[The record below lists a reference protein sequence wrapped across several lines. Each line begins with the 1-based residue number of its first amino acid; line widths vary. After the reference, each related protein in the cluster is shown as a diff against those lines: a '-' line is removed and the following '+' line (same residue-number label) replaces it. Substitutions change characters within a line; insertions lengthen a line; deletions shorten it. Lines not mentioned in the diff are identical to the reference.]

1 MPQADAELMP
11 QAHAKLMPNVTAE
24 PLSAGPVL
32 TVGVVGIGLM
42 GLAMAQRLHECG
54 HHVHVFDIDP
64 ARMTLAREAGLLLC
78 DGPAATAAGCQ
89 ALIVAVVD
97 AAQTEAV
104 LFGPRGAA
112 AAQPATGAVLLCP
125 TIAPGS
131 TQALAGRLQAMGLEP
146 IDAPMSGGPARAR
159 SGTMSLMVACADTVF
174 ARWQGLLNN
183 LSSQVFRVGTEPGD
197 GAKTKLVNNL
207 LAAINLAGA
216 AQALALAEHLG
227 LDAATTLG
235 VMEQSS
241 AQSWIASDRLRRALA
256 ADESAHAQM
265 SLLAKDSALAMQAA
279 AACGYL
285 PSLGSLA
292 QQVFAQA
299 CAAGLA
305 SADDSALWRWVH
317 PRR

>member
-1 MPQADAELMP
+1 MS
-11 QAHAKLMPNVTAE
+11 NVSAE
-24 PLSAGPVL
+24 PLPAQPVL

-42 GLAMAQRLHECG
+42 GLAMAQRLHERG
-54 HHVHVFDIDP
+54 HRVRVHDIDA
-64 ARMTLAREAGLLLC
+64 ARMALAQDAGLTLC
-78 DGPAATAAGCQ
+78 DGPAAAAAGCD

-97 AAQTEAV
+97 AAQAEAV
-104 LFGPRGAA
+104 LFGPHGAA
-112 AAQPATGAVLLCP
+112 AAQPAAGAVLLCP
-125 TIAPGS
+125 TIAAAS
-131 TQALAGRLQAMGLEP
+131 TQTLAARLQAMGLAP

-159 SGTMSLMVACADTVF
+159 AGTMSLMVACADAAFT
-174 ARWQGLLNN
+174 RWQGLLND
-183 LSSQVFRVGTEPGD
+183 LSCQVFRIGTQPGD

-235 VMEQSS
+235 VMEHSS
-241 AQSWIASDRLRRALA
+241 AQSWIASDRLHRALA
-256 ADESAHAQM
+256 GDQAPRAQM

-279 AACGYL
+279 AACGFA
-285 PSLGSLA
+285 PTLGGAA

-305 SADDSALWRWVH
+305 SADDSALWRWLH
-317 PRR
+317 AQR

>member
-1 MPQADAELMP
+1 MA
-11 QAHAKLMPNVTAE
+11 QAHAALMTAT
-24 PLSAGPVL
+24 PPW

-42 GLAMAQRLHECG
+42 GLAMALRLHERG
-54 HHVHVFDIDP
+54 HAVRVHDIDA
-64 ARMTLAREAGLLLC
+64 ARMALARDAGLILC
-78 DGPAATAAGCQ
+78 DSPAATAAGCD
-89 ALIVAVVD
+89 AMIVAVVD

-112 AAQPATGAVLLCP
+112 AAQPAPGAVLLCP
-125 TIAPGS
+125 TIAAAS
-131 TQALAGRLQAMGLEP
+131 TQALAGRLHGMGLEP
-146 IDAPMSGGPARAR
+146 IDAPMSGGPVRARAG
-159 SGTMSLMVACADTVF
+159 SMSLMVACADAAF
-174 ARWQGLLNN
+174 IRWQGLLND
-183 LSSQVFRVGTEPGD
+183 LSNQVFRIGTQPGD
-197 GAKTKLVNNL
+197 AAKTKLVNNL

-216 AQALALAEHLG
+216 AQALALAERLG

-256 ADESAHAQM
+256 GDASPHAQM

-279 AACGYL
+279 AACGFV
-285 PSLGSLA
+285 PTLGSVA

-305 SADDSALWRWVH
+305 SADDSALWRWLQA
-317 PRR
+317 RR

>member
-1 MPQADAELMP
+1 MPQADASLMP
-11 QAHAKLMPNVTAE
+11 QADPKLMPNVNAV

-42 GLAMAQRLHECG
+42 GLALAQRLHDCG
-54 HHVHVFDIDP
+54 HRVRVFDIDP
-64 ARMTLAREAGLLLC
+64 ARMTLALDSGLTLC
-78 DGPAATAAGCQ
+78 DSASEVAAQCE

-97 AAQTEAV
+97 AAQADAV
-104 LFGPRGAA
+104 LFGPGQAAASLPAGAA
-112 AAQPATGAVLLCP
+112 VFLCP

-131 TQALAGRLQAMGLEP
+131 VQALAARLGAQGLDA

-159 SGTMSLMVACADTVF
+159 AGSMSLMVACADAAF
-174 ARWQGLLNN
+174 SRWQGLLND
-183 LSSQVFRVGTEPGD
+183 LSSQVFRIGTQPGD

-241 AQSWIASDRLRRALA
+241 AQSWIASDRMRRALA
-256 ADESAHAQM
+256 GDREPRAYM
-265 SLLAKDSALAMQAA
+265 SLLAKDSTLAMQAA
-279 AACGYL
+279 AASGYS
-285 PSLGSLA
+285 PTLGSLA

-305 SADDSALWRWVH
+305 NADDSALWRWVH